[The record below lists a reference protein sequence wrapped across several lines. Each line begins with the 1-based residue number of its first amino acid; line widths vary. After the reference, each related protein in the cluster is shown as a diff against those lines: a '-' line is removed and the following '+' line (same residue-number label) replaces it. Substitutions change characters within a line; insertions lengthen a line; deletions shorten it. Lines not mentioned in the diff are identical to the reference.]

1 MVAISNLYIFLGIL
15 MAVIAIPLVLRKV
28 RPNPIYGFRTPFTM
42 SREDVW
48 YDINAYFGRWLL
60 AIAVLFTAAT
70 LLVRQIPGIGVDG
83 YASICSLLMVIGLA
97 VAMILSVVRMR
108 KFRSQ

>member
-1 MVAISNLYIFLGIL
+1 MDAIANLYIFLGVL

-28 RPNPIYGFRTPFTM
+28 KPNWIYGFRTPFTL

-60 AIAVLFTAAT
+60 AIGIIFTA
-70 LLVRQIPGIGVDG
+70 ISIIFGSSP
-83 YASICSLLMVIGLA
+83 ASAWMRML
-97 VAMILSVVRMR
+97 LSVLR
-108 KFRSQ
+108 